1 MLNPSD
7 VRDDDIMQQF
17 DEVRQELQRIAEKRK
32 INLGLIRI
40 SNKEAEKYNK
50 RYMSFNYN

>member
-17 DEVRQELQRIAEKRK
+17 DEARQELQRIAEKRK
-32 INLGLIRI
+32 IDLGLIRI